1 MASMKEIAAARALYY
16 SLFSRLFVFSIK
28 EDRFDGVSKMLSLMT
43 TANFDENSA
52 ATVMRLNSN
61 FDEKNPQNIIDEY
74 DNIFHAPP
82 KPLRNSL
89 SYYDEGFEIGS
100 VCAKIRKI
108 LAHTDIRRN
117 EKNFKENE
125 DSVGFVFTLM
135 SEFVNRSTR
144 GESEYEELAEQLFK
158 VAINPYIDQFCEKL
172 FMHEETKIYKDVAML
187 LQSFIEFERICYEL
201 SKPTVR
207 DESSKKSYDNIS
219 RSEMI
224 RREKNRVRKM
234 TAKNFEGEE

>member
-1 MASMKEIAAARALYY
+1 MTAMREIAAARALYY

-28 EDRFDGVSKMLSLMT
+28 DDRFEGVSKMLSLMT

-52 ATVMRLNSN
+52 EAVMRLNAN
-61 FDEKNPQNIIDEY
+61 FNEDNLKNIIEEY

-82 KPLRNSL
+82 KPLRNTL

-100 VCAKIRKI
+100 VCANVRRL
-108 LAHTDIRRN
+108 LAKTDIRKDER
-117 EKNFKENE
+117 NFKENE

-135 SEFVNRSTR
+135 SEFINRSINDQDM
-144 GESEYEELAEQLFK
+144 YEELAQELFK
-158 VAINPYIDQFCEKL
+158 EVINPYIDEFCENL
-172 FMHEETKIYKDVAML
+172 MMHEESKFYKDVAAL
-187 LQSFIEFERICYEL
+187 LQSFIEFERIYYE
-201 SKPTVR
+201 SPKPAI
-207 DESSKKSYDNIS
+207 DDHGKKSYDGIS

-234 TAKNFEGEE
+234 TVKNLQGEE

>member
-1 MASMKEIAAARALYY
+1 
-16 SLFSRLFVFSIK
+16 
-28 EDRFDGVSKMLSLMT
+28 MT

-52 ATVMRLNSN
+52 AAIMRLSSN
-61 FDEKNPQNIIDEY
+61 FDEKNPENIIDEY

-89 SYYDEGFEIGS
+89 SYYDEGFEIGN

-108 LAHTDIRRN
+108 LAHTDIRRD

-135 SEFVNRSTR
+135 SEFVNRAAK
-144 GESEYEELAEQLFK
+144 GESEYEELAHELFAE
-158 VAINPYIDQFCEKL
+158 AINPYVDQFCENL
-172 FMHEETKIYKDVAML
+172 FMHEEAKFYKDAATL
-187 LQSFIEFERICYEL
+187 LQSFIEFERVCYEL
-201 SKPTVR
+201 PKPSTM
-207 DESSKKSYDNIS
+207 DESSKKSYGNIS